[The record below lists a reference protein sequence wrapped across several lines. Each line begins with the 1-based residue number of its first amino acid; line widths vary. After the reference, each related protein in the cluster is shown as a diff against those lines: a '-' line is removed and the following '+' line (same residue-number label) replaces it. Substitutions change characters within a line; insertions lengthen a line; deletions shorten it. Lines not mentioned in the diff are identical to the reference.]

1 MFLAISTD
9 HARGDFMFDDA
20 RFYTRLAENSMSYG
34 KAKCSDSAMF
44 LKISKLDFDD
54 DLLTAIDRAE
64 DYLIEN

>member
-1 MFLAISTD
+1 
-9 HARGDFMFDDA
+9 MFDDA

>member
-1 MFLAISTD
+1 
-9 HARGDFMFDDA
+9 MFDDA
-20 RFYTRLAENSMSYG
+20 GFYLKLAESSQSFG

-44 LKISKLDFDD
+44 LKISNLDFDD